1 MYAVFKTDFS
11 KTFQKTNSSRSYSLD
26 PGQEIEI
33 SISQYTHSVLG
44 IWESTSIR
52 PVYIWHDN
60 TAFRSRHYSAALLL
74 ISAHIGRSGSFPR
87 SCRSFFANNRC
98 SPIETAISTSPL
110 WRQSSHHALIVM
122 VMEFNH
128 IKCVNGI
135 STIRNVHTNWYLRVQ
150 SFSTMHVFK
159 YDFIIGLITWMF
171 KIVKIIFIPYVN

>member
-1 MYAVFKTDFS
+1 MEEGSFSPVRIFVFFSSFVNGSQNCCIKYVMYAVFKTDFS

-87 SCRSFFANNRC
+87 SCRSFFANNRVQ
-98 SPIETAISTSPL
+98 PL
-110 WRQSSHHALIVM
+110 FTDRNSYLNLSALTTILTPRADS
-122 VMEFNH
+122 
-128 IKCVNGI
+128 NG
-135 STIRNVHTNWYLRVQ
+135 NGV
-150 SFSTMHVFK
+150 
-159 YDFIIGLITWMF
+159 
-171 KIVKIIFIPYVN
+171 